1 MFSER
6 RAIPIA
12 KGGDAMKKF
21 NSFLS
26 PLIQAYVAY
35 QKASEHWDEVSYESN
50 LSLFD
55 RYCHKQYP
63 DATALTQ
70 EIVDNWCRKRDTEKN
85 NSCRSRIYVVVSFIR
100 YLRKR
105 GKTDIR
111 EPEIPRKERRSY
123 IPHAF
128 TETELKNFF
137 YACDNLLNEPLSR
150 APRSRRII
158 IPVFFRLLY
167 SSGIRTNEA
176 RLLRMEEVD
185 LNQGILDIRCSKGHA
200 QHYVV
205 LHDSML
211 DIMKQYDA
219 LIRKQYPNRV
229 YFFPAEGGTFHT
241 RKWVQRSFLR
251 MWNKYNST
259 SATAY
264 ELRHHYAT
272 ENINRWMD
280 EGFGF
285 DAKLLYLS
293 KSMGHS
299 KLEST
304 RYYYSLVPGLA
315 DILKDRTG
323 RTFDNIIPE
332 VGYEESN

>member
-1 MFSER
+1 
-6 RAIPIA
+6 
-12 KGGDAMKKF
+12 MKKI

-26 PLIQAYVAY
+26 PLIQAYVDY
-35 QKASEHWDEVSYESN
+35 QKASERWNETSYGPN
-50 LSLFD
+50 LILFD
-55 RYCHKQYP
+55 RYCQKQYP
-63 DATALTQ
+63 DSILLSQ
-70 EIVDNWCRKRDTEKN
+70 EIVDNWCRKRKTENN
-85 NSCRSRIYVVVSFIR
+85 NSCRSRVYVIVSFIR

-111 EPEIPRKERRSY
+111 EPEIPRKERGSY

-128 TETELKNFF
+128 TEDELKNFF
-137 YACDNLLNEPLSR
+137 YACDNIPNRRRTQEQ
-150 APRSRRII
+150 RSRRIT

-176 RLLRMEEVD
+176 RLLRVEDVD
-185 LNQGILDIRCSKGHA
+185 INQGILDIRYSKGHA

-205 LHDSML
+205 LHNSML
-211 DIMKQYDA
+211 NIMKEYDA
-219 LIRKQYPNRV
+219 VIRKQYPTRT
-229 YFFPAEGGTFHT
+229 YFFPARGDAFHT
-241 RKWVQRSFLR
+241 RKWVQTNFRQ
-251 MWNKYNST
+251 MWDKYNNT
-259 SATAY
+259 YATAY

-272 ENINRWMD
+272 ENINRWTD

-299 KLEST
+299 ILEST
-304 RYYYSLVPGLA
+304 RYYYSLVPSLA

-323 RTFDNIIPE
+323 GTFDNIVPE
-332 VGYEESN
+332 VSDEESN

>member
-1 MFSER
+1 
-6 RAIPIA
+6 
-12 KGGDAMKKF
+12 MKKF

-26 PLIQAYVAY
+26 PLIQAYVDY
-35 QKASEHWDEVSYESN
+35 QKASEHWNEASYEPN
-50 LSLFD
+50 LLLFD
-55 RYCHKQYP
+55 RYCQKQYP
-63 DATALTQ
+63 DAIALSQ
-70 EIVDNWCRKRDTEKN
+70 EIVDNWCRKRKTENN

-105 GKTDIR
+105 GKTDIW

-128 TETELKNFF
+128 TETELKNLF

-150 APRSRRII
+150 IQRYRRIT

-167 SSGIRTNEA
+167 SSGVRTNEA
-176 RLLRMEEVD
+176 RLLRMEDVD
-185 LNQGILDIRCSKGHA
+185 HNQGILDIRCSKGHA

-211 DIMKQYDA
+211 DIMQQYDA
-219 LIRKQYPNRV
+219 LIRKQYPART
-229 YFFPAEGGTFHT
+229 YFFPAGGDAFYT
-241 RKWVQRSFLR
+241 RKWVQRKFR
-251 MWNKYNST
+251 QMWDKYNNT
-259 SATAY
+259 PATAY

-272 ENINRWMD
+272 ENINGWMD

-323 RTFDNIIPE
+323 RTFDNIVPE
-332 VGYEESN
+332 VSYEESN